1 MRRRVIKPNT
11 RSYTGH
17 MGIAG
22 SDIVRFES
30 GLERDFLITLRSRS
44 DLVNV
49 ISQPQTVSYVDPS
62 GVSRRYTPDFR
73 ATFSDQ
79 RVVFYECKYRDQLR
93 KDWDH
98 FRFLIPCM
106 RQLFRE
112 REGAAYRVVT
122 ERIIRGV
129 RFENVR
135 LLSPFHEL
143 HQDPEVTAQLYAI
156 VRDRGALSVADLLF
170 YSGFERGRFFA
181 GLWPLVANHQFII
194 DWDQPIG
201 MQTLLE
207 VHDE

>member
-17 MGIAG
+17 MGILG
-22 SDIVRFES
+22 SGIVRFES

-49 ISQPQTVSYVDPS
+49 VSQPQTVSYVDPS
-62 GVSRRYTPDFR
+62 GTSRRYTPDFR
-73 ATFSDQ
+73 ATFADQ

-122 ERIIRGV
+122 EQIIRGV

-135 LLSPFHEL
+135 LLAPFREL
-143 HQDPEVTAQLYAI
+143 HQDPEVTARLYAI

-170 YSGFERGRFFA
+170 HSGFERGRFFA
-181 GLWPLVANHQFII
+181 GLWPLVANRQFII

-201 MQTLLE
+201 MQTILE
-207 VHDE
+207 VQDE